1 MRLKHTALAAMTM
14 FTAAT
19 TDLAA
24 QAKSDSTATKS
35 TVDTQVPHYIE
46 NKMPY
51 ACFDQQRLEDDIEMG
66 RYTED
71 HPILMIYLLKNGQFV
86 TANIVKDTEDEIRD
100 YADSLTLNEPERII
114 RVHQQ
119 PGRLVGLIW
128 HSEVVARELQ
138 KPRKM
143 RDYMN
148 DYQRNR
154 WQVISQPVIE
164 NSQVIASPMTFT
176 LPQN

>member
-1 MRLKHTALAAMTM
+1 MRLRHTALAAMTV

-24 QAKSDSTATKS
+24 QAKSDSTTTKS

-51 ACFDQQRLEDDIEMG
+51 ACLDQQRLKDDIETG

-86 TANIVKDTEDEIRD
+86 TANIIKDTEDEIRD
-100 YADSLTLNEPERII
+100 YADSLTLKEPERII

-128 HSEVVARELQ
+128 HSEVVAHELQ

-154 WQVISQPVIE
+154 WQVISQPATEKPDDIIV
-164 NSQVIASPMTFT
+164 PTTFA
-176 LPQN
+176 LPR